1 MARTRT
7 ITNLVADVRF
17 RADNQAATD
26 AEITELINQSITG
39 LYDLLTNAFGDEYFE
54 IETSLSTVAGNDSI
68 SLAGVTDFYKITG
81 VWWLISGGQ
90 YARISQYQPA
100 NSQTIIPSSGWN
112 YDANIYYR
120 LRANALRFVPTPLGV
135 HTVKLKYVPWAV
147 RLNAPPAADT
157 FDGYNGW
164 EEYPVVDAAI
174 KLLERE
180 GNTDDAQLL
189 MARKQELLRR
199 IQEMADRDLS
209 EPSRIQDT
217 RSARAYWRGRW

>member
-7 ITNLVADVRF
+7 LTNLIADVRF

-26 AEITELINQSITG
+26 PEITELINQSITA

-54 IETSLSTVAGNDSI
+54 LETSLSTVANNDSI
-68 SLAGVTDFYKITG
+68 SLSGVTDFYKITG

-120 LRANALRFVPTPLGV
+120 LRVNSLRFVPTPLAI
-135 HTVKLKYVPWAV
+135 HTVKLKYIPWAV
-147 RLNAPPAADT
+147 RLVNGSDT

>member
-7 ITNLVADVRF
+7 LTNLIADVRF

-26 AEITELINQSITG
+26 AEITELINQSIAE
-39 LYDLLTNAFGDEYFE
+39 LYDMLTNAFGDEYFE
-54 IETSLSTVAGNDSI
+54 KEATLATVANVDTIALTS
-68 SLAGVTDFYKITG
+68 VTDFYKVTG

-90 YARISQYQPA
+90 FARISKYMPA
-100 NSQTIIPSSGWN
+100 NGQVIIPSSGWN

-120 LRANALRFVPTPLGV
+120 LRVNDLRFVPIPLAA
-135 HTVKLKYVPWAV
+135 HTVKLKYIPWSV
-147 RLNAPPAADT
+147 RLVNPTDP

-174 KLLERE
+174 KLLEHE

-189 MARKQELLRR
+189 IARKQAMVQRVAD
-199 IQEMADRDLS
+199 MADRDQA
-209 EPSRIQDT
+209 EPARIQDT

>member
-1 MARTRT
+1 MARTRSL
-7 ITNLVADVRF
+7 TNLIADVRF

-26 AEITELINQSITG
+26 AEITELINQSIAE
-39 LYDLLTNAFGDEYFE
+39 LYDMLVNAFGDEYFE
-54 IETSLSTVAGNDSI
+54 TEATLTTTANNDTI
-68 SLAGVTDFYKITG
+68 SLASVTDFYKLTG

-90 YARISQYQPA
+90 YARISKYEPA
-100 NSQTIIPSSGWN
+100 NAQVIIPSSGWN

-120 LRANALRFVPTPLGV
+120 LRVNALRFVPIPLAA
-135 HTVKLKYVPWAV
+135 HTVKLKYIPWAV
-147 RLNAPPAADT
+147 RLSAGGDL

-164 EEYPVVDAAI
+164 EEYPIADAAI

-189 MARKQELLRR
+189 IARKQSLVQR
-199 IQEMADRDLS
+199 IADMADRDQA
-209 EPSRIQDT
+209 EPARVQDT